1 VAYSLYYNIIFAFR
15 LYMRMYYQLC
25 GGKAFCVVRWRD
37 DVILNL
43 SPSIFVNVRVY
54 FSKGTTLPALRQS
67 ASPKTSSQSS
77 GGKRIIEFPLTSTL
91 IRSFWGSS
99 SIEFSIECVRK
110 LSFWVQVQSVQIFK
124 NHIFVVIIDLPP
136 FRYCQRI

>member
-1 VAYSLYYNIIFAFR
+1 
-15 LYMRMYYQLC
+15 MYYQLC

-77 GGKRIIEFPLTSTL
+77 GGKRIININSYPILLGIKFN
-91 IRSFWGSS
+91 R
-99 SIEFSIECVRK
+99 
-110 LSFWVQVQSVQIFK
+110 IF
-124 NHIFVVIIDLPP
+124 N
-136 FRYCQRI
+136 